1 MILYE
6 LVFGLS
12 DISINVT
19 SLSYTLSGL
28 EEYNN
33 YSFIIAAVT
42 VEGIGPYSTPINFT
56 TEEDR
61 KYNFYIALTEL
72 M

>member
-19 SLSYTLSGL
+19 SLSYTLTGL

-33 YSFIIAAVT
+33 YSFIIAAAT
-42 VEGIGPYSTPINFT
+42 VEGIGPYSTRINFT

-61 KYNFYIALTEL
+61 KY
-72 M
+72 